1 MGKKGLFDKLW
12 YFQIGIG
19 ATIVFLLISMVN
31 FDTIISSLKE
41 TNIFLFI
48 IAILFYFLIN
58 IITSYRLYFIIS
70 SIDKN
75 ARYRDIFW
83 AHMAG
88 MIASDVTPAKS
99 GYMYV
104 PIILK
109 KKGIEL
115 KDSFY
120 AIFFCYIADMLIRIF
135 VGIVGIVLISTYI
148 SLPES
153 TLNFAYIGIA
163 FSIAMLFI
171 LIFIL
176 NLKHMLV
183 LENILTKFSFYGK
196 IKSISQDSTELWSI
210 FPKIIVLTLILWILF
225 GVEWYILAK
234 SVNLNLDFT
243 VALILNPLVTMLA
256 TVPVSISGLGIVES
270 GIYQALIILGYT
282 SVNVILFAIYV
293 RVVTILVDSLGIL
306 VFFARN
312 NVK

>member
-1 MGKKGLFDKLW
+1 MGKNRLFNKLW
-12 YFQIGIG
+12 YLQIGIG

-31 FDTIISSLKE
+31 FDTIVSSLRK

-48 IAILFYFLIN
+48 IAILLYFSMN
-58 IITSYRLYFIIS
+58 IIASYKLYYILS
-70 SIDKN
+70 KIDKN
-75 ARYRDIFW
+75 VRYQDIFW

-88 MIASDVTPAKS
+88 MVVSDVTPAKS
-99 GYMYV
+99 GYMYT

-115 KDSFY
+115 KDSFS
-120 AIFFCYIADMLIRIF
+120 AIFFCYITDMIIRIF
-135 VGIVGIVLISTYI
+135 VGIVGIVLVSTYI
-148 SLPES
+148 SLPKS

-163 FSIAMLFI
+163 FTIAVLFI

-183 LENILTKFSFYGK
+183 LDNLFNKFSFYGK
-196 IKSISQDSTELWSI
+196 IKSISQYSTELWKI
-210 FPKIIVLTLILWILF
+210 FPKIMVFTLMIWILS
-225 GVEWYILAK
+225 GIEWYILAK

-270 GIYQALIILGYT
+270 GIYQALITLGYT